1 MNFLN
6 LLALLL
12 IALKLTHVINISWVL
27 VLSPLWGQL
36 IFYIIT
42 SIIAEITIK
51 SFTKKFKKEF
61 IKDDEE

>member
-6 LLALLL
+6 LLTLLL

-27 VLSPLWGQL
+27 VLCPLWGQI

-61 IKDDEE
+61 TKDDDK

>member
-27 VLSPLWGQL
+27 VLCPLWIKF
-36 IFYIIT
+36 IFYIINL
-42 SIIAEITIK
+42 IIIK
-51 SFTKKFKKEF
+51 IKIKALKKELT
-61 IKDDEE
+61 KDDEDNG

>member
-6 LLALLL
+6 ILTLLL

-27 VLSPLWGQL
+27 VLCPLWGQI
-36 IFYIIT
+36 IFDIIT

-51 SFTKKFKKEF
+51 SFTKKFKK
-61 IKDDEE
+61 DDEK